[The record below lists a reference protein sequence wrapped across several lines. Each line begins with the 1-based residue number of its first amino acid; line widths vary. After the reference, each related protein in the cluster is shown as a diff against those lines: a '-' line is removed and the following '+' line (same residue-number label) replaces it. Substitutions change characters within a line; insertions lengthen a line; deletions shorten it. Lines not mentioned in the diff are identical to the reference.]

1 MGAKKMSKHIV
12 VYTKDNCS
20 YCVMAKQY
28 LQSKNLMYTEM
39 KLGTDLSRDE
49 FVSIFPEVKSMPF
62 IIIDGEKV
70 GGYDKLQEWTSRP
83 EQQFLAG

>member
-1 MGAKKMSKHIV
+1 MMSKHIV
-12 VYTKDNCS
+12 LYTKENCG

-28 LQSKNLMYTEM
+28 LQSKNLQYTEM
-39 KLGTDLSRDE
+39 KLGVDLTREE
-49 FVSIFPEVKSMPF
+49 FVSIFPEVKTMPF

-70 GGYDKLQEWTSRP
+70 GGYDKLQEWATRP

>member
-1 MGAKKMSKHIV
+1 MSKHIV
-12 VYTKDNCS
+12 LYTKDNCS

-28 LQSKNLMYTEM
+28 LHSKNLNYHEM
-39 KLGTDLSRDE
+39 KLGVDLTREE

-70 GGYDKLQEWTSRP
+70 GGYDKLQEWATRP
-83 EQQFLAG
+83 EQHFLAG